1 MFQIGKLIYK
11 ITIPLGIYTNSSSHV
26 IKKPIQCPKIRSE
39 TSILIQL
46 YWSPILIAMSQ
57 YLPNN
62 SMKTNP
68 FALKPEQLDSPWQ
81 NLSID
86 NRYQMWY
93 SLRTI
98 TMKSLLWSDVA
109 LSTGA
114 VNPFLLASHVRP
126 RGDHNSLSDLP
137 TSSLSGNPSVFSTPT
152 PGAADPSSILT
163 EGEFKRMPEVN
174 CS

>member
-1 MFQIGKLIYK
+1 M
-11 ITIPLGIYTNSSSHV
+11 

-46 YWSPILIAMSQ
+46 YLSPILIAMSQ

-98 TMKSLLWSDVA
+98 TMKVSSYHTLYICMAETQNHYHEVIIVKWCGTVHRSCKSLFA
-109 LSTGA
+109 
-114 VNPFLLASHVRP
+114 
-126 RGDHNSLSDLP
+126 SLSCLP
-137 TSSLSGNPSVFSTPT
+137 QGRSQLSQWSFHLLSIRQPISLFHSNTRCCWS
-152 PGAADPSSILT
+152 
-163 EGEFKRMPEVN
+163 FKYSDRGGV
-174 CS
+174 